1 MSLIY
6 HNVKG
11 IYNKY
16 AQSALSPEDLSRGAD
31 VPLQITSQIETRGLQ
46 HYMSESKEES
56 KAVEKRAIK
65 MAQPIASSQEQAVE

>member
-16 AQSALSPEDLSRGAD
+16 ASSALTQEDLNRGAD
-31 VPLQITSQIETRGLQ
+31 VPLQITTQIETRGLQ
-46 HYMSESKEES
+46 HYMNESKEES
-56 KAVEKRAIK
+56 KVVEKRAIK
-65 MAQPIASSQEQAVE
+65 MAKPIPSN